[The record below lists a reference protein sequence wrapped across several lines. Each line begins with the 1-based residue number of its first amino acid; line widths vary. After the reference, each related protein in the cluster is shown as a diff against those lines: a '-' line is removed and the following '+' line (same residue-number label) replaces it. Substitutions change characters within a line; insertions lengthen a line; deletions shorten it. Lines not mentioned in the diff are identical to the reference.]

1 MKPIAL
7 VALAAAAA
15 GCDAY
20 ATPSAPA
27 AAGSAAATSFR
38 LMTYNIEFDN
48 PDRKATL
55 DAIAAADPDVVL
67 LQEVNQAWQDDL
79 TARFADRY
87 PHRLF
92 HLYQREPGGLA
103 ILSRLPLDGDELF
116 DSPLTGWF
124 PAERVT
130 LHAPFGDVQ
139 LVSVHLRPAI
149 DRHGW
154 VSGFLS
160 TPPLRLAEATA
171 YRQRLTRDVATIVA
185 GDFNEGPA
193 GDAVQHLI
201 AGGLARAPTT
211 GPPTWHYVGSAS
223 KDLLTFDL
231 DHILVGKLAAHDAH
245 VLDAGTSDHRPVIAT
260 ITAP

>member
-1 MKPIAL
+1 MHRLSL
-7 VALAAAAA
+7 VALAAAA
-15 GCDAY
+15 GCDAR
-20 ATPSAPA
+20 AAPSPTPPA
-27 AAGSAAATSFR
+27 ASFR
-38 LMTYNIEFDN
+38 LMTYNVEFDN

-92 HLYQREPGGLA
+92 HLFHRQAGGLA
-103 ILSRLPLDGDELF
+103 ILSRLPVDDDELL
-116 DSPLTGWF
+116 DSPNTGWF
-124 PAERVT
+124 PAERVV
-130 LHAPFGDVQ
+130 LHAPFADIQ

-171 YRQRLTRDVATIVA
+171 YRERLARDVATIVA
-185 GDFNEGPA
+185 GDFNEGAA

-201 AGGLARAPTT
+201 AGGLSRAPAI
-211 GPPTWHYVGSAS
+211 GPPTWHYVDAAH
-223 KDLLTFDL
+223 KDLLVFDL
-231 DHILVGKLAAHDAH
+231 DHILVGKLAVHDPR
-245 VLDAGTSDHRPVIAT
+245 VLDAGTSDHRPVVAT
-260 ITAP
+260 IAAP